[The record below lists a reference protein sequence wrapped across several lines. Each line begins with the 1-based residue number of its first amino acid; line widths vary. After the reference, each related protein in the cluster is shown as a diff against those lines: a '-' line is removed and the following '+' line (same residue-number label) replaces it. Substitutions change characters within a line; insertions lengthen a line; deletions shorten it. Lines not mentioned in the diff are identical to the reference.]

1 MAVKEII
8 EVYNAE
14 IWGLY
19 GYYRLVVDAS
29 KKFGMFKYFHYGSML
44 KTIAG
49 KMRLS
54 VNAVVC
60 GYGVVVPR
68 KRSSGSKRIVGV
80 KYGTRAGL
88 WTLTYFDKSLIR
100 VEYLWVGV
108 GDWFGQPLAGKQL
121 MDRFRANRCEL
132 CGSLDGVVVH
142 HVRKV
147 KVLKQ
152 KYGRGVGEKPPLWV
166 LSMLKSHRKTL
177 VVCRRCHAEIHAPG
191 AF

>member
-1 MAVKEII
+1 LVPGQVIRDKLKPFKKGNKSYPCKGRSKLAVKEII

-88 WTLTYFDKSLIR
+88 WTLTYFDIA
-100 VEYLWVGV
+100 V
-108 GDWFGQPLAGKQL
+108 
-121 MDRFRANRCEL
+121 
-132 CGSLDGVVVH
+132 
-142 HVRKV
+142 
-147 KVLKQ
+147 
-152 KYGRGVGEKPPLWV
+152 
-166 LSMLKSHRKTL
+166 
-177 VVCRRCHAEIHAPG
+177 
-191 AF
+191 